1 MGEFVTGHT
10 TQELYRS
17 LPNVD
22 QVMGADELEGLL
34 LAGIPRSVVLEAVRE
49 TLDAVRANIASGQVT
64 EPYGVDDCVMGA
76 LPRIEAA
83 MVPSLRPVV
92 NATGIIVHTNLG
104 RSVLPEAARAA
115 VSAIN
120 EGYSNLEYS
129 LDAGARGSRHD
140 HVEALICELTGAE
153 AAMAVN
159 NNAAAVLLTLAGL
172 AGGRVSVVSRGQLV
186 EIGGSF
192 RIPDVMAASGT
203 QMIEVGTTNKTHLS
217 DYRYAAEIAREEG
230 SEVGLLF
237 KAHTSNYKV
246 SGFSSEVGLA
256 ELVALGAELG
266 VAVAEDL
273 GSGVLVGLE
282 DFPVGAQSAAPVHF
296 RLPHEP
302 TVQES
307 VAAGVDVVTFSG
319 DKLLGGPQAGIL
331 CGRREAIARLKRH
344 PLARAVRLDKMTLA
358 ALEATLRLYRDEE
371 RAVAEI
377 PTLRMLAMSAEDCR
391 AVAQDLA
398 LAIEGVL
405 TAADCAD
412 DSHVQVVDDAAYA
425 GGGSLPDVVLPSF
438 AVALEIGGIS
448 AEELEEALRIRC
460 EIPVIGRIKD
470 DHYLL
475 AARTLSAEDIE
486 VIVAEL
492 EYLLQ

>member
-1 MGEFVTGHT
+1 MVA
-10 TQELYRS
+10 
-17 LPNVD
+17 PD
-22 QVMGADELEGLL
+22 LEELL
-34 LAGIPRSVVLEAVRE
+34 LAGVPRSVVL
-49 TLDAVRANIASGQVT
+49 DAVRMALEVARTGIADEHVT
-64 EPYGVDDCVMGA
+64 KPYGVDDCVMDA

-83 MVPSLRPVV
+83 LMPSLRPVV

-104 RSVLPEAARAA
+104 RSVLPEVARAA
-115 VSAIN
+115 VTAIN

-129 LDAGARGSRHD
+129 LDAGVRGSRHD

-172 AGGRVSVVSRGQLV
+172 AGGQVSVVSRGQLV

-203 QMIEVGTTNKTHLS
+203 RMIEVGTTNKTHLS
-217 DYRYAAEIAREEG
+217 DYRYAVEIAHEEG
-230 SEVGLLF
+230 HEVGLLF

-256 ELVALGAELG
+256 ELVELGAELN
-266 VAVAEDL
+266 VPVAEDL

-282 DFPVGAQSAAPVHF
+282 GLGQGDGSGVPLSEGLGHRNRPPVPP
-296 RLPHEP
+296 LPHEP

-307 VAAGVDVVTFSG
+307 IAVGVDVVTFSG

-331 CGRREAIARLKRH
+331 CGRHEAIARLKKH

-377 PTLRMLAMSAEDCR
+377 PTLRMLSMSAEECR
-391 AVAQDLA
+391 EVAQDLA
-398 LAIEGVL
+398 RELEGVL
-405 TAADCAD
+405 ERVGRTD
-412 DSHVQVVDDAAYA
+412 DSHVSVVEDDAYA
-425 GGGSLPDVVLPSF
+425 GGGSLPDVALPSY
-438 AVALEIGGIS
+438 AVTLEIAGIS
-448 AEELEEALRIRC
+448 ADELEEAFRVRGV
-460 EIPVIGRIKD
+460 IPIIGRKKD
-470 DHYLL
+470 DRFLL
-475 AARTLSAEDIE
+475 AARTLTAEDIE
-486 VIVAEL
+486 VIATEL
-492 EYLLQ
+492 EAEFGGAV